1 MVFFVREEESRKV
14 EALGLD
20 FDKVKAIGDETRF
33 QILKILQENESYPAE
48 VAKELGVSKQ
58 KAYYHFQILEDE
70 GLIEENREE
79 KKSGGVATFY
89 QPTSGGF
96 VLDLG
101 EEGEKITLPDRN
113 PEVRKFLNP
122 FVKNGELNGK
132 IVVGS
137 PEKHGPDQ
145 VKARDGHL
153 AGELGIKLGG
163 YTDSED
169 LSTVLD
175 TELFRDQDF
184 DENILMLGGVL
195 TNTVTKKFNDE
206 FPVSFE
212 GEEFPYRELG
222 TPKSTYSD
230 DDVGVIAKTRHPLDR
245 SKRLYMVAGVR
256 EKGTRAAVKA
266 FKDLEELVEGYSRG
280 DYYIL
285 VRGLDM
291 DGDGEIDDYEV
302 LEVQEE

>member
-1 MVFFVREEESRKV
+1 MVFFVREGSEKV
-14 EALGLD
+14 EALELD
-20 FDKVKAIGDETRF
+20 FDKVKAIGNDTRF
-33 QILKILQENESYPAE
+33 RILKMLQEKESYPAE
-48 VAKELGVSKQ
+48 IAKELGVSKQ
-58 KAYYHFQILEDE
+58 KAYYHFQILEEEGIIDE
-70 GLIEENREE
+70 SREE
-79 KKSGGVATFY
+79 KKSGGLATFY
-89 QPTSGGF
+89 RPRSGGF

-101 EEGEKITLPDRN
+101 EEGERITLPDRN
-113 PEVRKFLNP
+113 PEVKKFLGP
-122 FVKNGELNGK
+122 LVQKGELNGK

-153 AGELGIKLGG
+153 AGEIGIKLGG

-175 TELFRDQDF
+175 TEVFRDREF
-184 DENILMLGGVL
+184 DGNLLMLGGVL

-222 TPKSTYSD
+222 TPESTYSD
-230 DDVGVIAKTRHPLDR
+230 DEVGVIAKTRNPLDR

-266 FKDLEELVEGYSRG
+266 FKDLESLVEGYGRG
-280 DYYIL
+280 DFYVL
-285 VRGLDM
+285 VRGMDL

-302 LEVQEE
+302 LEVQEQ